1 MKDDGSVARSN
12 RTQAGLKCLSLGF
25 ELPVFRSNDDADL
38 IRLNRSNALSLEHRS
53 AAKLVTDGG
62 DLKFAYQFIFRLQRV
77 AWIRFGDRKRNH
89 VAGLDEGT
97 AIADGD
103 GEKHFIGLQVKFH
116 WRRLIILL
124 ENQL

>member
-1 MKDDGSVARSN
+1 MNHEGRRKCREIQPNSSGPEVSEPWVRVAH
-12 RTQAGLKCLSLGF
+12 
-25 ELPVFRSNDDADL
+25 FRSNDDADL

-62 DLKFAYQFIFRLQRV
+62 ASNSPINSYSGSKELLG
-77 AWIRFGDRKRNH
+77 FGLGTENH

-116 WRRLIILL
+116 WRRLIIL
-124 ENQL
+124 